1 MGKTGVELPKLPATG
16 VDTEQLKA
24 HLKFHSDNSKLNNKI
39 KEQWVEKLFSPHFFV
54 FIITIFI
61 IASGFVVM
69 IKDGSERADIVE
81 YWKLILPV
89 ITTYIGYAIGK
100 GKSE

>member
-1 MGKTGVELPKLPATG
+1 MGKTGIELPKLSDTG
-16 VDTEQLKA
+16 IDTEQLKA
-24 HLKFHSDNSKLNNKI
+24 HLKFHSENSKLDNKL

-54 FIITIFI
+54 FVITIFI
-61 IASGFVVM
+61 IASGFVFM
-69 IKDGSERADIVE
+69 IRDDSEKVDVVE

-89 ITTYIGYAIGK
+89 VTTYIGYAIGK